1 MSGGLKNG
9 KIQVLFKKGRADNPK
24 VNAILL
30 VEGGVE
36 NTHKASHDRYIAEIK
51 KYYELMSKRGFE
63 PE

>member
-9 KIQVLFKKGRADNPK
+9 KIQVLFKKGKADNPK

-51 KYYELMSKRGFE
+51 KYYE
-63 PE
+63 